1 MRAAVRR
8 LAVFIGLALLFLWT
22 AGVGAATARS
32 VVVMRMLERAPA
44 GMSAPD
50 EDDGSPGSPGAPSSA
65 VELEE
70 EESQSEMDDGLVGHV
85 TSIHSDSWSAVASAW
100 PGRRAKAP
108 LAIDAPYRSFETEP
122 ATPPPRG

>member
-1 MRAAVRR
+1 LRAAVRR

-22 AGVGAATARS
+22 AGVGAATARRAGGA
-32 VVVMRMLERAPA
+32 VVFVGSGHPRWGPLEHAHH
-44 GMSAPD
+44 
-50 EDDGSPGSPGAPSSA
+50 DDAPGAPSSA

-100 PGRRAKAP
+100 PGRRAKAA